1 MLLMRNPTGDIRGQ
15 VRCRENRLEA
25 VGLVRYGQE
34 MEVNLYEAKTEL
46 SQLVERATVGEEIII
61 AEADKPVVRLIRI
74 EAASRRVLGSAAFT
88 VLCSDGWD
96 SAPSDEELNALS
108 IGTTAELLLDT
119 LAILC

>member
-1 MLLMRNPTGDIRGQ
+1 M
-15 VRCRENRLEA
+15 
-25 VGLVRYGQE
+25 RYGQE